1 MKRTI
6 IFYASAVILTLLLT
20 VFWGSC
26 ADRSKGELNKLL
38 LDVADA
44 DGDISSGD
52 WQELS
57 AFFETNR
64 AHYPEFYDGDELN
77 VEYVKNYVTEF
88 FADRRPPKE
97 ITFSG
102 VVGKQVVVDF
112 YLERSGSMTGYDNA
126 DVDGAFKAAIVGMMN
141 KVPDNVSRLFIVNGT
156 VNEYPEGT
164 SKFLQDNDIFEATKG
179 IGDPSYTDFRE
190 IFDILL
196 NKTGN
201 NSLSVLFSDMIYST
215 RDMQGINP
223 QKVFSEAKG
232 MTNAV
237 FKEPSANRS
246 MLVVKLN
253 GMFSGQ
259 YYSYNNA
266 VSRYRGNRPFYVVM
280 VADNSVMSRLANDKE
295 LGALAKVETLPGY
308 ENMYLFASPD
318 IFKPHYTLLL
328 SHPSIRGRF
337 RTVRGQQEAIT
348 NIDDVEIDRNSGDI
362 QLVLAADLS
371 GVLADSRSLLNPA
384 NYKVSADDEVV
395 IQQIT
400 PIDEHKDL
408 TAAEKKYAGNATHL
422 FILRMKSFTNDQ
434 EISISLRNVLPEWVS
449 QTSIDDDTTPDAHS
463 TFAFG
468 YLMQGIYDA
477 YTRNVKGEPA
487 YFTMTLKLEK

>member
-1 MKRTI
+1 M
-6 IFYASAVILTLLLT
+6 
-20 VFWGSC
+20 
-26 ADRSKGELNKLL
+26 

-57 AFFETNR
+57 AFFEANR

-102 VVGKQVVVDF
+102 VAGKQVVVDF

-308 ENMYLFASPD
+308 ENMYLFDTDDLYDPYYS
-318 IFKPHYTLLL
+318 LLL
-328 SHPSIRGRF
+328 AGGDMRGSF
-337 RTVRGQQEAIT
+337 RPVRGQDTQVTKIE
-348 NIDDVEIDRNSGDI
+348 DVRPDKNSGDL
-362 QLVLAADLS
+362 QLELAVDLGGMFIDKDYLTDIS
-371 GVLADSRSLLNPA
+371 NYEVESDGKATIKEIREVRS
-384 NYKVSADDEVV
+384 SDM
-395 IQQIT
+395 T
-400 PIDEHKDL
+400 PN
-408 TAAEKKYAGNATHL
+408 EKKYLGTATHIFVL
-422 FILRMKSFTNDQ
+422 TMDKPAAGD
-434 EISISLRNVLPEWVS
+434 ISIKLLNRLPRWVEAS
-449 QTSIDDDTTPDAHS
+449 NDDDDTTVEPQT
-463 TFAFG
+463 TFG
-468 YLMQGIYDA
+468 LSHLLQGIYDSYA
-477 YTRNVKGEPA
+477 RNADGTPC
-487 YFTMTLKLEK
+487 YFDLKLEIER